1 MTPPD
6 GTAPRGAMLALYG
19 NTFVMATGFYVLV
32 PLLAVHLADGLGFGL
47 ALVGLLAGI
56 RAGAQQGLQLP
67 AGLLADRWG
76 VRRTI
81 VAGVL
86 VRAAGFGALA
96 VATTPLAV
104 GAAGIAVGLG
114 GALFHPASYA
124 AYARLGGARPD
135 VFARREALSN
145 AGFVVGP
152 LLGGL
157 LVTTGFDVV
166 CWVAAGLFLAAAPL
180 TWWGLGRAAEPVAE
194 PAGPHAPAVRT
205 DEAPA
210 AAATP
215 APGGMRREARRALV
229 VLCLLNA
236 GAWAIFTQLQL
247 VVPLRLDA
255 VLGSAVGVGAVYA
268 AAAVLVLTTTV
279 PVTRWLQARLR
290 MPAVLALGVAAMGG
304 GIAVLGGGPGVA
316 SLVAGMVV
324 FTLGQM
330 VFQPAMS
337 AVVAAGAPAASVATR
352 FGVNGLA
359 LAVGGVVGSSVV
371 GALLAGPLAH
381 GGWAW
386 AGFALVGAAVAA
398 GYARAGRTSP
408 RR

>member
-6 GTAPRGAMLALYG
+6 DAAGRTPPRGAMLALYG

-96 VATTPLAV
+96 LATTPVAV
-104 GAAGIAVGLG
+104 GVAGVAVGLG

-157 LVTTGFDVV
+157 LVATGFDVV

-180 TWWGLGRAAEPVAE
+180 TWFGLGRAAEPGTV
-194 PAGPHAPAVRT
+194 P
-205 DEAPA
+205 DAPA
-210 AAATP
+210 ARASTDGAAAGT
-215 APGGMRREARRALV
+215 MRREARRALV
-229 VLCLLNA
+229 ALCLLNA

-255 VLGSAVGVGAVYA
+255 VLGSSAAVGAVYA
-268 AAAVLVLTTTV
+268 AAAVLVLVLTV
-279 PVTRWLQARLR
+279 PATRWLQARLR
-290 MPAVLALGVAAMGG
+290 MPAVLALGVATMGT
-304 GIAVLGGGPGVA
+304 GIAVLGGGPGLV
-316 SLVAGMVV
+316 SLVVGMVM

-371 GALLAGPLAH
+371 GALLAGPLS
-381 GGWAW
+381 GPGWAW
-386 AGFALVGAAVAA
+386 AGFALAGAGVAVGYVRVRV
-398 GYARAGRTSP
+398 G
-408 RR
+408 

>member
-1 MTPPD
+1 VTPPD
-6 GTAPRGAMLALYG
+6 GTAPRGALTALYG
-19 NTFVMATGFYVLV
+19 YTFVMATGFYVLV

-67 AGLLADRWG
+67 AGILADRWG

-96 VATTPLAV
+96 LATTPLTV
-104 GAAGIAVGLG
+104 GAAGVAVGLG

-157 LVTTGFDVV
+157 LVATGFDVV
-166 CWVAAGLFLAAAPL
+166 CAVAAGLFLAAAPL
-180 TWWGLGRAAEPVAE
+180 TWWGLGRAAEPVAAPE
-194 PAGPHAPAVRT
+194 GPVAAGVEESPPPSGR
-205 DEAPA
+205 
-210 AAATP
+210 
-215 APGGMRREARRALV
+215 MRREARRALV

-236 GAWAIFTQLQL
+236 AAWAIFTQLQL

-255 VLGSAVGVGAVYA
+255 VLGSSVGVGAVYA
-268 AAAVLVLTTTV
+268 GAAVLVLVLTV
-279 PVTRWLQARLR
+279 PVTRRLQARLR
-290 MPAVLALGVAAMGG
+290 PPAVLALGVATMGA
-304 GIAVLGGGPGVA
+304 GIAVLGGGPGVVP
-316 SLVAGMVV
+316 LVVGMIV

-352 FGVNGLA
+352 FGVNGVA

-381 GGWAW
+381 AGWAW
-386 AGFALVGAAVAA
+386 AGFAVAGAVVAA
-398 GYARAGRTSP
+398 GYARARLGGAP
-408 RR
+408 

>member
-1 MTPPD
+1 MTP
-6 GTAPRGAMLALYG
+6 PRGAMLALYG

-67 AGLLADRWG
+67 AGILADRWG

-96 VATTPLAV
+96 LATTPLAV
-104 GAAGIAVGLG
+104 GAAGVAVGLG

-157 LVTTGFDVV
+157 LVATGFDVV

-180 TWWGLGRAAEPVAE
+180 TWFGLGRAAEPDAA
-194 PAGPHAPAVRT
+194 PAGTGEPGVPADAAPA
-205 DEAPA
+205 PA
-210 AAATP
+210 T
-215 APGGMRREARRALV
+215 GGMRREARRALV
-229 VLCLLNA
+229 ALCLLNA
-236 GAWAIFTQLQL
+236 AAWAVFTQLQL

-255 VLGSAVGVGAVYA
+255 VLGSSVGVGAVYA
-268 AAAVLVLTTTV
+268 AAAVLVLVLTV

-290 MPAVLALGVAAMGG
+290 LPLVLALGVATMGT

-337 AVVAAGAPAASVATR
+337 AVVAAGAPSASVATR

-386 AGFALVGAAVAA
+386 AGFALAGAAVAV
-398 GYARAGRTSP
+398 GYGRV
-408 RR
+408 RVG

>member
-1 MTPPD
+1 MTP
-6 GTAPRGAMLALYG
+6 PRGAMLALYG

-67 AGLLADRWG
+67 AGILADRWG

-96 VATTPLAV
+96 LATTPLAV
-104 GAAGIAVGLG
+104 GAAGVAVGLG

-157 LVTTGFDVV
+157 LVATGFDVV

-180 TWWGLGRAAEPVAE
+180 TWFGLGRAAEPDAA
-194 PAGPHAPAVRT
+194 PAGTGEPGVPADAAPA
-205 DEAPA
+205 PA
-210 AAATP
+210 T
-215 APGGMRREARRALV
+215 GGMRREARRALV
-229 VLCLLNA
+229 ALCLLNA
-236 GAWAIFTQLQL
+236 AAWAVFTQLQL

-255 VLGSAVGVGAVYA
+255 VLGSSVGVGAVYA
-268 AAAVLVLTTTV
+268 AAAVLVLVLTV

-290 MPAVLALGVAAMGG
+290 LPLVLALGVATMGT

-371 GALLAGPLAH
+371 GALLAGPLSH

-386 AGFALVGAAVAA
+386 AGFALAGAAVAV
-398 GYARAGRTSP
+398 GYGRV
-408 RR
+408 RVG

>member
-1 MTPPD
+1 MTPADRTPPPPA
-6 GTAPRGAMLALYG
+6 GVMTALYV
-19 NTFVMATGFYVLV
+19 NTFVMATGFYLLV
-32 PLLAVHLADGLGFGL
+32 PLLAVHLSERLGFGL
-47 ALVGLLAGI
+47 ALVGLLAGL
-56 RAGAQQGLQLP
+56 RAAAQQGLQLP

-96 VATTPLAV
+96 LATTPVAV
-104 GAAGIAVGLG
+104 GASGLAIGLG

-124 AYARLGGARPD
+124 AYARLGSARPD

-157 LVTTGFDVV
+157 LVTAGFDVV
-166 CWVAAGLFLAAAPL
+166 CGVAALLFLAAAPL
-180 TWWGLGRAAEPVAE
+180 TWWGLGRAAEPGA
-194 PAGPHAPAVRT
+194 ATAPDAR
-205 DEAPA
+205 PA
-210 AAATP
+210 ARPSGATP
-215 APGGMRREARRALV
+215 RDARRGLV
-229 VLCLLNA
+229 TLLLLDA

-247 VVPLRLDA
+247 VVPLRLESA
-255 VLGSAVGVGAVYA
+255 LGSSLGVGATYA
-268 AAAVLVLTTTV
+268 AAAVLVLATTV
-279 PVTRWLQARLR
+279 PVTRWLQDRLR
-290 MPAVLALGVAAMGG
+290 LPVVLALGTATMGA
-304 GIAVLGGGPGVA
+304 GIALLGGGPGLG
-316 SLVAGMVV
+316 SLVAGMTV

-359 LAVGGVVGSSVV
+359 LALGGVVGSSLV
-371 GALLAGPLAH
+371 GALLAGPLA
-381 GGWAW
+381 GPGWAW
-386 AGFALVGAAVAA
+386 AGFAVAGALLAV
-398 GYARAGRTSP
+398 GYARARLG
-408 RR
+408 

>member
-1 MTPPD
+1 MTPP
-6 GTAPRGAMLALYG
+6 RGALPALYA

-47 ALVGLLAGI
+47 ALVGLLAGV

-67 AGLLADRWG
+67 AGILADRWG

-96 VATTPLAV
+96 LATTPVAV
-104 GAAGIAVGLG
+104 GSAGLAVGLG

-157 LVTTGFDVV
+157 LVATGFDVV

-180 TWWGLGRAAEPVAE
+180 TWWGLGRAAEPDTA
-194 PAGPHAPAVRT
+194 ARGT
-205 DEAPA
+205 EAPA
-210 AAATP
+210 P
-215 APGGMRREARRALV
+215 PRSGGMRREARRNLLALCV
-229 VLCLLNA
+229 LNA
-236 GAWAIFTQLQL
+236 AAWAIFTQLQL

-255 VLGSAVGVGAVYA
+255 VLGSGIGVGAVYA

-279 PVTRWLQARLR
+279 PVTRRLQARLR
-290 MPAVLALGVAAMGG
+290 VRAVLALGVATMGA

-316 SLVAGMVV
+316 SLLAGMVV

-371 GALLAGPLAH
+371 GALLGGPLAQ

-386 AGFALVGAAVAA
+386 AGFAVLGIVVAV
-398 GYARAGRTSP
+398 GYARAGVG
-408 RR
+408 

>member
-1 MTPPD
+1 MTPSD
-6 GTAPRGAMLALYG
+6 GTPSPPAGVMTALYV
-19 NTFVMATGFYVLV
+19 NTFVMATGFYLLV
-32 PLLAVHLADGLGFGL
+32 PLLAVHLSGRLGFGL

-56 RAGAQQGLQLP
+56 RAAAQQGLQLP

-96 VATTPLAV
+96 LATTPVAV
-104 GAAGIAVGLG
+104 GAAGLAIGLG

-124 AYARLGGARPD
+124 AYARLGSARPD

-157 LVTTGFDVV
+157 LVTAGFDVV
-166 CWVAAGLFLAAAPL
+166 CGVAALLFLAAAPL
-180 TWWGLGRAAEPVAE
+180 TWWGLGRAVEPVAA
-194 PAGPHAPAVRT
+194 AGPDVPDGA
-205 DEAPA
+205 APA
-210 AAATP
+210 ARPARAT
-215 APGGMRREARRALV
+215 RRDARRGLV
-229 VLCLLNA
+229 LLLLLNA

-247 VVPLRLDA
+247 VVPLRLESA
-255 VLGSAVGVGAVYA
+255 LGSSIGVGATYA
-268 AAAVLVLTTTV
+268 AAAVLVLATTV
-279 PVTRWLQARLR
+279 PVTRWLQDRLR
-290 MPAVLALGVAAMGG
+290 LPVVLALGTGTMGA
-304 GIAVLGGGPGVA
+304 GIALLGGGPGLG
-316 SLVAGMVV
+316 SLVAGMTV

-337 AVVAAGAPAASVATR
+337 ALVAAGAPAASVATR

-359 LAVGGVVGSSVV
+359 LAVGGVVGSSLV
-371 GALLAGPLAH
+371 GALLAGPLA
-381 GGWAW
+381 GPGWAW
-386 AGFALVGAAVAA
+386 AGFAVAGALLAV
-398 GYARAGRTSP
+398 GYARARLG
-408 RR
+408 

>member
-6 GTAPRGAMLALYG
+6 GTAPRGALTALYG

-67 AGLLADRWG
+67 AGILADRWG

-96 VATTPLAV
+96 LATTPLAV
-104 GAAGIAVGLG
+104 GAAGVAVGLG

-157 LVTTGFDVV
+157 LVATGFDVV
-166 CWVAAGLFLAAAPL
+166 CAVAAGLFLAAAPL
-180 TWWGLGRAAEPVAE
+180 TWWGLGRAAEPVAAPE
-194 PAGPHAPAVRT
+194 GPVAAGVEESPPPSGR
-205 DEAPA
+205 
-210 AAATP
+210 
-215 APGGMRREARRALV
+215 MRREARRALV

-236 GAWAIFTQLQL
+236 AAWAIFTQLQL

-255 VLGSAVGVGAVYA
+255 VLGSSVGVGAVYA
-268 AAAVLVLTTTV
+268 GAAVLVLALTV
-279 PVTRWLQARLR
+279 PVTRRLQAWLRL
-290 MPAVLALGVAAMGG
+290 PAVLALGVATMGA
-304 GIAVLGGGPGVA
+304 GIAVLGGGPGVV
-316 SLVAGMVV
+316 SLVVGMVV

-352 FGVNGLA
+352 FGVNGVA

-381 GGWAW
+381 AGWAW
-386 AGFALVGAAVAA
+386 AGFAVAGAVVAA
-398 GYARAGRTSP
+398 GYARARLGGAP
-408 RR
+408 

>member
-6 GTAPRGAMLALYG
+6 DAAGRTPPRGAMLALYG

-96 VATTPLAV
+96 LATTPVAV
-104 GAAGIAVGLG
+104 GAAGVAVGLG

-180 TWWGLGRAAEPVAE
+180 TWFGLGRAAEPGAV
-194 PAGPHAPAVRT
+194 PDAPPT
-205 DEAPA
+205 PA
-210 AAATP
+210 APGAA
-215 APGGMRREARRALV
+215 GGAMRREARRALV
-229 VLCLLNA
+229 ALCLLNA

-255 VLGSAVGVGAVYA
+255 VLGSSVGVGAVYA
-268 AAAVLVLTTTV
+268 AAAVLVLVLTV
-279 PVTRWLQARLR
+279 PVTRRLQARLR
-290 MPAVLALGVAAMGG
+290 MPAVLALGVAAMGV
-304 GIAVLGGGPGVA
+304 GIAVLGGGPGVV

-337 AVVAAGAPAASVATR
+337 AVVAAGAPASSVATR

-371 GALLAGPLAH
+371 GALLAGPLAG

-386 AGFALVGAAVAA
+386 AGFALAGAGVAVGYVRIPT
-398 GYARAGRTSP
+398 GG
-408 RR
+408 

>member
-1 MTPPD
+1 VTSPD
-6 GTAPRGAMLALYG
+6 GTAPRGALIALYG

-67 AGLLADRWG
+67 AGILADRWG

-96 VATTPLAV
+96 LATTPLAV
-104 GAAGIAVGLG
+104 GAAGVAVGLG

-157 LVTTGFDVV
+157 LVATGFDVV
-166 CWVAAGLFLAAAPL
+166 CAVAAGLFLATAPL
-180 TWWGLGRAAEPVAE
+180 TWWGLGRAAEPVAAPE
-194 PAGPHAPAVRT
+194 GPVAAGVEESPPPSGR
-205 DEAPA
+205 
-210 AAATP
+210 
-215 APGGMRREARRALV
+215 MRREARRALV

-236 GAWAIFTQLQL
+236 AAWAIFTQLQL

-255 VLGSAVGVGAVYA
+255 VLGSSVGVGAVYA
-268 AAAVLVLTTTV
+268 GAAVLVLVLTV
-279 PVTRWLQARLR
+279 PVTRRLQARLR
-290 MPAVLALGVAAMGG
+290 LPVVLALGVAMMGA
-304 GIAVLGGGPGVA
+304 GIAVLGGGPGVV
-316 SLVAGMVV
+316 SLVVGMVV

-352 FGVNGLA
+352 FGVNGVA

-381 GGWAW
+381 TGWAW
-386 AGFALVGAAVAA
+386 AGFAVAGAAVAL
-398 GYARAGRTSP
+398 GYVRARVG
-408 RR
+408 

>member
-1 MTPPD
+1 MTP
-6 GTAPRGAMLALYG
+6 PRGAMLALYG

-67 AGLLADRWG
+67 AGILADRWG

-96 VATTPLAV
+96 LATTPLAV
-104 GAAGIAVGLG
+104 GAAGVAVGLG

-157 LVTTGFDVV
+157 LVATGFDVV

-180 TWWGLGRAAEPVAE
+180 TWFGLGRAAEPDA
-194 PAGPHAPAVRT
+194 APA
-205 DEAPA
+205 PA
-210 AAATP
+210 T
-215 APGGMRREARRALV
+215 GGMRREARRALV
-229 VLCLLNA
+229 ALCLLNA
-236 GAWAIFTQLQL
+236 AAWAVFTQLQL

-255 VLGSAVGVGAVYA
+255 VLGSSVGVGAVYA
-268 AAAVLVLTTTV
+268 AAAVLVLVLTV

-290 MPAVLALGVAAMGG
+290 LPLVLALGVATMGT

-371 GALLAGPLAH
+371 GALLAGPLSH

-386 AGFALVGAAVAA
+386 AGFALAGAAIAV
-398 GYARAGRTSP
+398 GYGRV
-408 RR
+408 RVG

>member
-1 MTPPD
+1 MTSPD
-6 GTAPRGAMLALYG
+6 DAAGRTPPRGAMPALYA

-47 ALVGLLAGI
+47 ALVGLLAGV

-67 AGLLADRWG
+67 AGILADRWG

-96 VATTPLAV
+96 LATTPLAV
-104 GAAGIAVGLG
+104 GAAGVAVGLG

-157 LVTTGFDVV
+157 LVATGFDVV
-166 CWVAAGLFLAAAPL
+166 CWVAAGLFLVAAPL
-180 TWWGLGRAAEPVAE
+180 TWWGLGRAAEPDAGPPAVPAAE
-194 PAGPHAPAVRT
+194 P
-205 DEAPA
+205 
-210 AAATP
+210 ATP
-215 APGGMRREARRALV
+215 APSPSGGMRREARRALV
-229 VLCLLNA
+229 LLCLLNA

-255 VLGSAVGVGAVYA
+255 VLGSSVGVGAVYA
-268 AAAVLVLTTTV
+268 AVAVLVLTTTV

-290 MPAVLALGVAAMGG
+290 MPAVLALGVALMGT

-371 GALLAGPLAH
+371 GAMLAGPLAD

-386 AGFALVGAAVAA
+386 AGFALAGAGVAV
-398 GYARAGRTSP
+398 GYARARVG
-408 RR
+408 

>member
-1 MTPPD
+1 MTAPD

-67 AGLLADRWG
+67 AGVLADRWG

-96 VATTPLAV
+96 LATTPLAV
-104 GAAGIAVGLG
+104 GAAGVAVGLG

-157 LVTTGFDVV
+157 LVATGFDVV
-166 CWVAAGLFLAAAPL
+166 CGVAAGLFLAAAPL
-180 TWWGLGRAAEPVAE
+180 TWWGLGRAAEP
-194 PAGPHAPAVRT
+194 
-205 DEAPA
+205 A
-210 AAATP
+210 AAP
-215 APGGMRREARRALV
+215 EEPLAPDAEGHPPSSGGMRREARRALV
-229 VLCLLNA
+229 ALCVLNA
-236 GAWAIFTQLQL
+236 AAWAIFTQLQL

-255 VLGSAVGVGAVYA
+255 VLGSSVGVGAVYA
-268 AAAVLVLTTTV
+268 SAAVLVLVLTV

-290 MPAVLALGVAAMGG
+290 LPVVLALGVATMGA

-316 SLVAGMVV
+316 ALVAGMVV

-337 AVVAAGAPAASVATR
+337 AVVAAGAPAASVGTR

-371 GALLAGPLAH
+371 GALLAGPLSH

-386 AGFALVGAAVAA
+386 AGFALAGVAVAV
-398 GYARAGRTSP
+398 GYGRV
-408 RR
+408 RVG

>member
-1 MTPPD
+1 MTSSD
-6 GTAPRGAMLALYG
+6 GTPSPRPAVMTALYV
-19 NTFVMATGFYVLV
+19 NTFVMATGFYLLV
-32 PLLAVHLADGLGFGL
+32 PLLAVHLSERLGFGL
-47 ALVGLLAGI
+47 ALVGLLAGL
-56 RAGAQQGLQLP
+56 RAAAQQGLQLP
-67 AGLLADRWG
+67 AGVLADRWG

-96 VATTPLAV
+96 LATTPVAV
-104 GAAGIAVGLG
+104 GAAGLAIGLG

-124 AYARLGGARPD
+124 AYARLGSARPD

-157 LVTTGFDVV
+157 LVTAGFDVV
-166 CWVAAGLFLAAAPL
+166 CGVAALLFLAAAPL
-180 TWWGLGRAAEPVAE
+180 TWWGLGRAVEP
-194 PAGPHAPAVRT
+194 G
-205 DEAPA
+205 
-210 AAATP
+210 AATP
-215 APGGMRREARRALV
+215 PVARPTGRPSGAARRDARRGLAAL
-229 VLCLLNA
+229 LLLNA

-247 VVPLRLDA
+247 VVPLRLESA
-255 VLGSAVGVGAVYA
+255 LGSSVGVGATYA

-279 PVTRWLQARLR
+279 PVTRRLQDRLR
-290 MPAVLALGVAAMGG
+290 LPVVLALGTATMGA
-304 GIAVLGGGPGVA
+304 GIALLGGGPGLG
-316 SLVAGMVV
+316 SLVAGMAV

-359 LAVGGVVGSSVV
+359 LALGGVVGSSLV
-371 GALLAGPLAH
+371 GALLTGPLA
-381 GGWAW
+381 GPGWPW
-386 AGFALVGAAVAA
+386 AGFAAAGVLLAV
-398 GYARAGRTSP
+398 GYARTRLG
-408 RR
+408 

>member
-1 MTPPD
+1 MTAPD

-67 AGLLADRWG
+67 AGVLADRWG

-96 VATTPLAV
+96 LATTPLAV
-104 GAAGIAVGLG
+104 GAAGVAVGLG

-145 AGFVVGP
+145 AGLVVGP

-157 LVTTGFDVV
+157 LVATGFDVV

-180 TWWGLGRAAEPVAE
+180 TWFGLGRAAEPDAA
-194 PAGPHAPAVRT
+194 PAGTGEPGVPADAAPA
-205 DEAPA
+205 PA
-210 AAATP
+210 T
-215 APGGMRREARRALV
+215 GGMRREARRALV
-229 VLCLLNA
+229 ALCLLNA
-236 GAWAIFTQLQL
+236 AAWAVFTQLQL

-255 VLGSAVGVGAVYA
+255 VLGSSVGVGAVYA
-268 AAAVLVLTTTV
+268 AAAVLVLVLTV

-290 MPAVLALGVAAMGG
+290 LPLVLALGVATMGT

-337 AVVAAGAPAASVATR
+337 AVVAAGAAAASVATR

-359 LAVGGVVGSSVV
+359 LAVGGVIGSSVV
-371 GALLAGPLAH
+371 GALLAGPLSH

-386 AGFALVGAAVAA
+386 AGFALAGVAVAV
-398 GYARAGRTSP
+398 GYGWVRVG
-408 RR
+408 

>member
-1 MTPPD
+1 MTPDDRAAGHVP
-6 GTAPRGAMLALYG
+6 PRGAMPALYA

-67 AGLLADRWG
+67 AGILADRWG

-86 VRAAGFGALA
+86 VRAGGFAALA
-96 VATTPLAV
+96 LATTPVAV
-104 GAAGIAVGLG
+104 GAAGLAVGLG

-157 LVTTGFDVV
+157 LVATGFDVV

-180 TWWGLGRAAEPVAE
+180 TWWGLGRAAEPG
-194 PAGPHAPAVRT
+194 AGST
-205 DEAPA
+205 APA
-210 AAATP
+210 APVVDEPGPAAS
-215 APGGMRREARRALV
+215 GGMRREARRALV

-255 VLGSAVGVGAVYA
+255 VLGSSVGVGAVYA
-268 AAAVLVLTTTV
+268 AAAVLVLATTV
-279 PVTRWLQARLR
+279 PATRWLQARLR
-290 MPAVLALGVAAMGG
+290 LPVVLALGVAAMGAG
-304 GIAVLGGGPGVA
+304 VAVLGGGPGVA

-352 FGVNGLA
+352 FGINGLA

-371 GALLAGPLAH
+371 GALLAGPLAE

-386 AGFALVGAAVAA
+386 AGFAVVGAGIAV
-398 GYARAGRTSP
+398 GYARARVGM
-408 RR
+408 

>member
-1 MTPPD
+1 VTP
-6 GTAPRGAMLALYG
+6 PRGALPALYA

-47 ALVGLLAGI
+47 ALVGLLAGV

-67 AGLLADRWG
+67 AGVLADRWG

-96 VATTPLAV
+96 LATTPVAV
-104 GAAGIAVGLG
+104 GAAGLAVGLG

-180 TWWGLGRAAEPVAE
+180 TWWGLGRAAEPDAVPRHAE
-194 PAGPHAPAVRT
+194 VPPPSGR
-205 DEAPA
+205 
-210 AAATP
+210 
-215 APGGMRREARRALV
+215 MRREARRALV
-229 VLCLLNA
+229 ALCVLNA
-236 GAWAIFTQLQL
+236 AAWAIFTQLQL

-255 VLGSAVGVGAVYA
+255 VLGSSIGVGAVYA

-279 PVTRWLQARLR
+279 PATRWLQARLR
-290 MPAVLALGVAAMGG
+290 MPAVLALGVALMGA

-337 AVVAAGAPAASVATR
+337 AVVAAGAPARAVATR

-359 LAVGGVVGSSVV
+359 LAVGGVVGSSAV
-371 GALLAGPLAH
+371 GALLAGPLSH

-386 AGFALVGAAVAA
+386 AGFAVAGAAVAV
-398 GYARAGRTSP
+398 GYARMPAGRP
-408 RR
+408 GK

>member
-1 MTPPD
+1 MTPP
-6 GTAPRGAMLALYG
+6 RGALVALYG

-67 AGLLADRWG
+67 AGILADRWG

-96 VATTPLAV
+96 LATTPLAV
-104 GAAGIAVGLG
+104 GAAGVAVGLG

-157 LVTTGFDVV
+157 LVATGFDVV
-166 CWVAAGLFLAAAPL
+166 CVVAAGLFLAAAPL
-180 TWWGLGRAAEPVAE
+180 TWWGLGRAAEPVAV
-194 PAGPHAPAVRT
+194 PQGTV
-205 DEAPA
+205 APA
-210 AAATP
+210 AEGYLP
-215 APGGMRREARRALV
+215 ASGRMRREARRALV
-229 VLCLLNA
+229 ALCLLNA
-236 GAWAIFTQLQL
+236 AAWAIFTQLQL

-255 VLGSAVGVGAVYA
+255 VLGSSVGVGAVYA
-268 AAAVLVLTTTV
+268 GAAVLVLALTV
-279 PVTRWLQARLR
+279 PVTRRLQARLR
-290 MPAVLALGVAAMGG
+290 LPAVLALGVATMGA
-304 GIAVLGGGPGVA
+304 GIAVLGGGSSVVA
-316 SLVAGMVV
+316 LVAGMVV

-352 FGVNGLA
+352 FGVNGVA

-381 GGWAW
+381 AGWAW
-386 AGFALVGAAVAA
+386 AGFAVAGAVVAA
-398 GYARAGRTSP
+398 GYARARLGGAP
-408 RR
+408 

>member
-1 MTPPD
+1 
-6 GTAPRGAMLALYG
+6 MLALYG

-47 ALVGLLAGI
+47 ALVGLLAGV

-67 AGLLADRWG
+67 AGILADRWG

-96 VATTPLAV
+96 LATTPLAV
-104 GAAGIAVGLG
+104 GAAGVAVGLG

-166 CWVAAGLFLAAAPL
+166 CGVAAGLFLLAAPL
-180 TWWGLGRAAEPVAE
+180 TWWGLGRAAEPVAAPEE
-194 PAGPHAPAVRT
+194 PV
-205 DEAPA
+205 APA
-210 AAATP
+210 AEGH
-215 APGGMRREARRALV
+215 APPSGGMRREARRALV
-229 VLCLLNA
+229 ALCLLNA
-236 GAWAIFTQLQL
+236 AAWAIFTQLQL

-255 VLGSAVGVGAVYA
+255 VLGSSVGVGAVYA
-268 AAAVLVLTTTV
+268 AAAVLVLVLTV

-290 MPAVLALGVAAMGG
+290 LPVVLALGVATMGG

-337 AVVAAGAPAASVATR
+337 AVVAAGAPASSVATR

-386 AGFALVGAAVAA
+386 AGFAVVGATVAV
-398 GYARAGRTSP
+398 GYARTPVGG
-408 RR
+408 